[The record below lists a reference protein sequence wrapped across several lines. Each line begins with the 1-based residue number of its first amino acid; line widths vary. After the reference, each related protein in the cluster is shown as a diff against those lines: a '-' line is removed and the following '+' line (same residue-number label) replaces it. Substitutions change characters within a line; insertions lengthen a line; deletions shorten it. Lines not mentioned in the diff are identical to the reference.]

1 MVFASSVGRN
11 FLTAAK
17 GLCMSIKLDAVFVP
31 LNIAVLTVS
40 DTRSFD
46 TDTSGELLA
55 SRAVEMGHRLVER
68 VLLKDDLYKIRAQV
82 AGWIAEDD
90 VQVVL
95 ITGGT
100 GFTGRDSTPEAVACL
115 FDKHIDGF
123 GELFRALSILDIGTS
138 TVQTRALAG
147 LANGTLVCCLPG
159 STGAC
164 RTAWEGILAE
174 QLDSRHRP
182 CNFVAHL
189 KPGTLCKTRN

>member
-1 MVFASSVGRN
+1 MSV
-11 FLTAAK
+11 K
-17 GLCMSIKLDAVFVP
+17 KDAEFVP

-40 DTRSFD
+40 DTRTFE

-55 SRAVEMGHRLVER
+55 SRLVEYGHRLAAR
-68 VLLKDDLYKIRAQV
+68 VLLKDDLYRIRAQV
-82 AGWIAEDD
+82 ATWIAEDD

-100 GFTGRDSTPEAVACL
+100 GFTGRDSTPEAVSCL
-115 FDKHIDGF
+115 LDKRVEGF

-138 TVQTRALAG
+138 TVQTRTLAG
-147 LANGTLVCCLPG
+147 LANDTLVCCLPG

-189 KPGTLCKTRN
+189 KAAPACGTRG